1 MASLVSDTHATIWY
15 LLNDSR
21 LSATARSAMENAAT
35 SGSTIYI
42 PSISLVEIT
51 YLVEKQ
57 RFPETLFHRL
67 VETLENP
74 KSVLRLAPLDLAV
87 SIALPRILREQVPDM
102 PDRIIAATAL
112 ALGLPLVTRDGKI
125 QASDIKTI
133 W

>member
-1 MASLVSDTHATIWY
+1 
-15 LLNDSR
+15 
-21 LSATARSAMENAAT
+21 MENAAT